1 MAGIAPSDVPMLSIA
16 AGRGLGP
23 IADDDVEVVGD
34 FERIRGFR
42 LPTRRLH
49 GPVPRLIRLF
59 YGLMRRR
66 PVLRRRLCT
75 RCRRCCD
82 NCPAEAVAMTP
93 FPVIEPAK
101 CIMCYCCAEICP
113 EHAMVVPGFW
123 GAVRQN
129 LLQRR

>member
-1 MAGIAPSDVPMLSIA
+1 
-16 AGRGLGP
+16 
-23 IADDDVEVVGD
+23 
-34 FERIRGFR
+34 
-42 LPTRRLH
+42 
-49 GPVPRLIRLF
+49 
-59 YGLMRRR
+59 
-66 PVLRRRLCT
+66 
-75 RCRRCCD
+75 
-82 NCPAEAVAMTP
+82 MTP